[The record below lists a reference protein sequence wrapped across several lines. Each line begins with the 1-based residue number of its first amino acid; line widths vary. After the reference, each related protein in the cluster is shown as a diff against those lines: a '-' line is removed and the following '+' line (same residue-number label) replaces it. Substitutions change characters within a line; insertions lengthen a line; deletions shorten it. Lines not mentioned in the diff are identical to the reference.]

1 MKLNKIKKQ
10 FVIDKDK
17 NIKQKNKKKYV
28 LKSKKSLK
36 QLAVQ

>member
-36 QLAVQ
+36 QLAV